1 MRRSCNRSLDGVCHT
16 GARHGREPGI
26 HNHRIEFDEDSR
38 LLVSPRNR
46 RLWLW
51 IPGSRSARPGMTG
64 LYPGYWLYPGR
75 AVLP

>member
-1 MRRSCNRSLDGVCHT
+1 M
-16 GARHGREPGI
+16 
-26 HNHRIEFDEDSR
+26 
-38 LLVSPRNR
+38 LVSPRNR